1 METKIVKIGN
11 SQGIRIPKKL
21 LEEKKIFSKVRIEST
36 EEGILIFPVKSSN
49 IRDSWISKF
58 KKNID
63 NDLSFSEAN
72 LNDWDLD
79 EWIW

>member
-36 EEGILIFPVKSSN
+36 KEGILIFPVKSSN

>member
-36 EEGILIFPVKSSN
+36 KEGILIFPVKSSN

-72 LNDWDLD
+72 LSDWD
-79 EWIW
+79 

>member
-36 EEGILIFPVKSSN
+36 KEGILIFSVKSSN